1 MMCRWISRNSLPHNA
16 VYARNAEHINCFL
29 NKTASEE
36 DVASLNNILR
46 ELIHSKQKD

>member
-1 MMCRWISRNSLPHNA
+1 MICRWISRKSAPYA

-29 NKTASEE
+29 HKTASEE
-36 DVASLNNILR
+36 DVVSLNNILR